1 MADLLAA
8 LALLTFAG
16 VVGLVVMVIALY
28 AASAALEA
36 AHRAKKKD
44 NNEQDKIGSTYSLTG
59 GGFMPRR
66 TPKKYNVTI
75 TYCEHTPEEEARISE
90 QVREAIYQAKMIAI
104 KKREEAA
111 AKEAANT

>member
-1 MADLLAA
+1 MADLLATF
-8 LALLTFAG
+8 ALLTFAG
-16 VVGLVVMVIALY
+16 V
-28 AASAALEA
+28 EA
-36 AHRAKKKD
+36 AYRAKEKD
-44 NNEQDKIGSTYSLTG
+44 NKEQDKIGSTYSVTG

-66 TPKKYNVTI
+66 APKKYNVTI
-75 TYCEHTPEEEARISE
+75 TYCEHTPEEEALISE